1 MTLAF
6 AVTHH
11 KSQGNTLDRVVLD
24 IGERE
29 INDGQT
35 FTALSRCRDINNMLL
50 EDFSQERLQAIG
62 NIASFPACLA
72 ALDRIRSLE
81 DQNRQRFGLPPLT
94 REPRPARLPTAGRE
108 EE

>member
-11 KSQGNTLDRVVLD
+11 KSQGDTFDRVVLD

-29 INDGQT
+29 INGGQT

-62 NIASFPACLA
+62 NSASFPCL
-72 ALDRIRSLE
+72 LYTS
-81 DQNRQRFGLPPLT
+81 PS
-94 REPRPARLPTAGRE
+94 PRDLSTSRMPSSA
-108 EE
+108 